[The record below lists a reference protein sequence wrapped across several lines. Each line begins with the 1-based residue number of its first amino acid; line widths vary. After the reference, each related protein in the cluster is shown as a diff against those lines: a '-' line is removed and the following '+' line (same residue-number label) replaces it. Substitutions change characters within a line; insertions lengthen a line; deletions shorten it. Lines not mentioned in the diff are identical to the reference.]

1 MSRATGLRHV
11 IFITITPDCHEC
23 SRESYGIPQMGS
35 EEFPHSPADGRDRAG
50 LYGASFERGGPGIM
64 KLVLNLATFAI

>member
-35 EEFPHSPADGRDRAG
+35 EEFPHSPADGEIEQGYTARRLNGAARA
-50 LYGASFERGGPGIM
+50 L
-64 KLVLNLATFAI
+64 